1 MTVYSILVWVIVAI
15 AAIYM
20 LLRLY
25 RTLSGKGGCGQR
37 GKQKDIRTS
46 ATTGKKLKTPFP
58 MASPRTKNEKK

>member
-1 MTVYSILVWVIVAI
+1 MTVYSILVWIIVTI
-15 AAIYM
+15 AAVYM

-58 MASPRTKNEKK
+58 MAPPRSKNDKK